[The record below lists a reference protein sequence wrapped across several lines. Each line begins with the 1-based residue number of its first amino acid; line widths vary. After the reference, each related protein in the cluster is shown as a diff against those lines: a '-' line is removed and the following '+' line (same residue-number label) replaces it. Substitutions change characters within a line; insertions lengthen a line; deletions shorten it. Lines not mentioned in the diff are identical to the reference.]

1 MWHIVLGYGK
11 EMRDESWGTGTS
23 TFAKRTIIC
32 LRQDNHRLPTSPRD
46 VLWLTLQS
54 RFDDLIE
61 LGFCSLQAPLRSMH
75 DWLLAYCKIILVRS
89 SGLLA

>member
-1 MWHIVLGYGK
+1 MWRIVLGYGK

-32 LRQDNHRLPTSPRD
+32 LRQNDHRRPTSPCN
-46 VLWLTLQS
+46 VLWLTLQG
-54 RFDDLIE
+54 RLDDLTE
-61 LGFCSLQAPLRSMH
+61 LSFCVLQPPLRSMH
-75 DWLLAYCKIILVRS
+75 DWLLAYWKFTLVRL